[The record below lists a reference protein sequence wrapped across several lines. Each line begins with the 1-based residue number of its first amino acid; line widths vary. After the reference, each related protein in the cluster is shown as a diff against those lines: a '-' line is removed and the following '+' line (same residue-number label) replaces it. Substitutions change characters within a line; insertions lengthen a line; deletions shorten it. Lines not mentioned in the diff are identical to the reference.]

1 MAVGIGGEWVRFMFA
16 GFDRQPAALNPAVFK
31 KASLIVI
38 RRSPTPSDIVSR

>member
-1 MAVGIGGEWVRFMFA
+1 
-16 GFDRQPAALNPAVFK
+16 LNPAVFK